1 MSSENENVVV
11 VPEDPM
17 TARLS
22 TVTELLKT
30 LSDTSKALTNEM
42 KVLTKEVNK
51 LKAEVGKKKKNK
63 APVDPNAP
71 KKVTA
76 ITRPVKILP
85 ELSEFIGKPVG
96 ELVPRQEVTK
106 LMNLYVKEHDLQ
118 NPENRR
124 EIIFVGEPGEKLKK
138 LLRDPDQPVTFFNI
152 HRYLSPYFVKEPP
165 AEKTPVESTVSP
177 VESSEPKV
185 SPVESSEPK
194 VSPVETPVESSEPKV
209 ETPVVD
215 ETPGEEPKKKVVR
228 RVVKK

>member
-106 LMNLYVKEHDLQ
+106 LMNQYVKEHDLQ

-177 VESSEPKV
+177 VESKV

-194 VSPVETPVESSEPKV
+194 VETPVESSEPKV